1 MAQSLS
7 LHELCEK
14 LEAELKEEK
23 KKTNLLRKALKQERE
38 DRLKELKE
46 AADKLGI
53 FECQIAEK
61 VRLR

>member
-7 LHELCEK
+7 VYDQRDK
-14 LEAELKEEK
+14 FEADLKEEK

-38 DRLKELKE
+38 DRLKQLQE

-53 FECQIAEK
+53 LECQIAEK
-61 VRLR
+61 VYSR